1 MLEQDILP
9 QFGSRGSIV
18 NIVELGPTASLSDRP
33 LSAAVANAIV
43 GLSKTDAFDFTP
55 DKIRVNCIAADE
67 ALNAKGEV
75 EKGRTEASRS
85 GEGLKSVAN
94 TACWLSSPGSSW
106 LTGLVIPVDRG
117 SSLNSIG

>member
-1 MLEQDILP
+1 MLEQNILP

-67 ALNAKGEV
+67 ALNAKGKE
-75 EKGRTEASRS
+75 GQRPHHRSR
-85 GEGLKSVAN
+85 
-94 TACWLSSPGSSW
+94 
-106 LTGLVIPVDRG
+106 D
-117 SSLNSIG
+117 